1 MLEVVDTG
9 IGLDEAQQQNLFQ
22 VFSQGAR
29 GSRHKSQGAG
39 LGLTICK
46 RLTELLGGEIG
57 VSSSLGRGA
66 TFWITLPTRVGAPSR
81 EKNPLAGH
89 QVMMINENASLS
101 LSLSQLMARWGL
113 GVIEF
118 AD

>member
-22 VFSQGAR
+22 VFGQSTR
-29 GSRHKSQGAG
+29 GSRHRLQGTG

-66 TFWITLPTRVGAPSR
+66 TFWVTLPT
-81 EKNPLAGH
+81 
-89 QVMMINENASLS
+89 LS
-101 LSLSQLMARWGL
+101 GNRRGRKRPWPVTG
-113 GVIEF
+113 
-118 AD
+118 

>member
-1 MLEVVDTG
+1 MRDDAG
-9 IGLDEAQQQNLFQ
+9 SGRHRHRPDEAQQQNLFQ

-81 EKNPLAGH
+81 EKTRSPATR
-89 QVMMINENASLS
+89 S
-101 LSLSQLMARWGL
+101 
-113 GVIEF
+113 
-118 AD
+118 